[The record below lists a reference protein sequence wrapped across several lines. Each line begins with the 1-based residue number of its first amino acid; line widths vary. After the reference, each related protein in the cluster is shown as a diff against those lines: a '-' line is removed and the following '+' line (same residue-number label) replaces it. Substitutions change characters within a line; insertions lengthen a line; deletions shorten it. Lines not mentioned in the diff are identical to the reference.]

1 MSNTL
6 ISHGRVSG
14 ISRLLSIGSL
24 LKIKPCLGINI
35 SDPHLGSEDGL
46 FPILILFAFLPVAN
60 EDGLSGVTVPFK
72 PFRAIAS
79 W

>member
-14 ISRLLSIGSL
+14 ISRWLSIDSL
-24 LKIKPCLGINI
+24 LKIKPCLCINI

-46 FPILILFAFLPVAN
+46 FTVLILFAFLPMAN
-60 EDGLSGVTVPFK
+60 EDGLNGVIVPLK